1 MDPPMTAF
9 ADTLTALPDPDA
21 DADFY
26 TGVPLKRALAWVVD
40 ASLVLIASVLIVPFT
55 AFTALFFFPFLILMV
70 GFTYRWFT
78 IAGRSA
84 TWGMRLMGIELRDH
98 TGARLNGT
106 LALFHTLG
114 YTVSVAAMPLQFISM
129 GMMALTPRCQ
139 GLSDTMLGTAA
150 INRPG

>member
-1 MDPPMTAF
+1 
-9 ADTLTALPDPDA
+9 
-21 DADFY
+21 
-26 TGVPLKRALAWVVD
+26 
-40 ASLVLIASVLIVPFT
+40 
-55 AFTALFFFPFLILMV
+55 MV

-106 LALFHTLG
+106 LALVHTLG

-129 GMMALTPRCQ
+129 GMMALTPRGQ